1 MKNKL
6 QKIIKHI
13 KMMFYN
19 LSLCVSLKKDST
31 NVEKNEKNS
40 KFVDNFD
47 YNYYMENKEKIDKIN
62 ELSELAEN
70 LRTHVL
76 TYNEFNNLTKLLEDL
91 NVFRNDDLLN
101 LLKDVGYDNL
111 DNLYEKISNY
121 SILSNVDKSKT
132 SKIIGT
138 ISGATISTQVKF
150 INEYKKSKRDE

>member
-1 MKNKL
+1 MMNLLKKLKNNYL
-6 QKIIKHI
+6 QP
-13 KMMFYN
+13 
-19 LSLCVSLKKDST
+19 LCVSLKKDST
-31 NVEKNEKNS
+31 NVENNEKNS

-47 YNYYMENKEKIDKIN
+47 FKYYMENKEKIDKVK
-62 ELSELAEN
+62 ELSELTEN

-76 TYNEFNNLTKLLEDL
+76 TYNEFNNLTKLLNDL
-91 NVFRNDDLLN
+91 NVFTNIDLLN

-138 ISGATISTQVKF
+138 ISGATISTQVKL
-150 INEYKKSKRDE
+150 ITEYKKSKTNE